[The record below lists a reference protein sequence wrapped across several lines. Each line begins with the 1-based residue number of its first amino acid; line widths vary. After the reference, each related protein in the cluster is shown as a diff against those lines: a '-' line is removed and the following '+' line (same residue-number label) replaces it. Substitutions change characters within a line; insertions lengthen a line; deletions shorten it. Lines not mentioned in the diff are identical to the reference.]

1 MKVLVVGGTA
11 DGRQLAT
18 QLFDSGLNVIYSIAG
33 EVRKATLPCPVV
45 SGGFS
50 QFGGLEQ
57 YVLGQKV
64 THIVDATDP
73 SALKMSNKISLVS
86 QNLSFPTIRFQQPPW
101 IASCADHWIEVTDW
115 QEVVRSVTI
124 DETVLLSA
132 GQVSQELLNQLAGC
146 AKKVILRTAM
156 PVKITLPDNVSWLKA
171 VGPFQLAD
179 EKNLL
184 AKNDID
190 VVISKNNGGSSTYAK
205 IAAAAELNIP
215 VYLFKRSTL
224 PTVDYEFESLNKCI
238 TLLSQFRDKSSVK
251 I

>member
-18 QLFDSGLNVIYSIAG
+18 QLFNRGFNVIYSIAG

-50 QFGGLEQ
+50 QFGGLKH
-57 YVLGQKV
+57 YVLGQKI

-86 QNLSFPTIRFQQPPW
+86 QHLSIPTIRFQQPPW
-101 IASCADHWIEVTDW
+101 IASSADHWIEVTDW
-115 QEVVRSVTI
+115 HEVIRGVSI

-132 GQVSQELLNQLAGC
+132 GQVSQVLLNQLAGS

-156 PVKITLPDNVSWLKA
+156 PVKIPLPDNVSWLKA

-179 EKNLL
+179 EIKLL
-184 AKNDID
+184 KASSID
-190 VVISKNNGGSSTYAK
+190 AVISKNNGGSSTYAK

-215 VYLFKRSTL
+215 VYLFKRSKL

-238 TLLSQFRDKSSVK
+238 ALLFQYR
-251 I
+251 